1 MFAYDRT
8 LDSVTISTK
17 LILSISSEHFIISED
32 SAKILRDNINE
43 YFDNKNQLELDI

>member
-1 MFAYDRT
+1 MFVYDRRQ
-8 LDSVTISTK
+8 DSVTIGNK
-17 LILSISSEHFIISED
+17 LILSISSEHFLISED